1 MLSSVIESQL
11 SVKQDITKTKRY
23 PQEISIFLICK
34 TIWIVHIWRH
44 QDRERGVLSN
54 SGFILYFWSKSLVF
68 SVTRARGVKFLYFQA
83 DVTCEWSLTNKNELQ
98 FTFDDSNSEGN
109 KMIIK
114 AIIVR
119 VDERMSIGRTVRLN
133 KYPYNDFNSFRLI

>member
-1 MLSSVIESQL
+1 MLSTVIESQL
-11 SVKQDITKTKRY
+11 SVKQDIAKTKRY

-34 TIWIVHIWRH
+34 NIGIVHIWRH
-44 QDRERGVLSN
+44 QEGERGVPSN
-54 SGFILYFWSKSLVF
+54 SGFILYFLVKVYCF
-68 SVTRARGVKFLYFQA
+68 FVTKARGVKFLYFQA

-109 KMIIK
+109 KMITK

-119 VDERMSIGRTVRLN
+119 VDERMSIGRRVRLN

>member
-34 TIWIVHIWRH
+34 NIGIVHIWRH
-44 QDRERGVLSN
+44 QEGERGVPSN
-54 SGFILYFWSKSLVF
+54 SGFIMYFLVKVYCF
-68 SVTRARGVKFLYFQA
+68 FVTRARGVKFLYFQA
-83 DVTCEWSLTNKNELQ
+83 DVTCELSLTNKNELQ
-98 FTFDDSNSEGN
+98 FTFDNSNSEGN
-109 KMIIK
+109 KVIIK

-119 VDERMSIGRTVRLN
+119 VDKRISIGRRVWLN
-133 KYPYNDFNSFRLI
+133 KYPYNDFNSFQLI

>member
-34 TIWIVHIWRH
+34 NIGIVHIWRH
-44 QDRERGVLSN
+44 QEGERGVPSN
-54 SGFILYFWSKSLVF
+54 SGFIMYFLVKVYCF
-68 SVTRARGVKFLYFQA
+68 FVTRARGVKFLYFQA
-83 DVTCEWSLTNKNELQ
+83 DVKCEWSLTNKNELQ

-119 VDERMSIGRTVRLN
+119 VDERMSIGRRVRLN